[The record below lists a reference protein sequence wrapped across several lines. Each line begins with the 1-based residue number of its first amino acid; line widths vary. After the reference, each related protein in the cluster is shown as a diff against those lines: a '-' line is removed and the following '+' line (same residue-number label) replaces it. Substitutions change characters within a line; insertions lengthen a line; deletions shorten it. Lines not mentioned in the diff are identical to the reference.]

1 MTLGVSGSTADVLG
15 ERVNYIDCSE
25 KRELFPQS
33 ARERSVFRFLSFE
46 DELQFSSLR
55 THSMAAVAL
64 DLHPEGRLVGR
75 SPRQID
81 IIFDASLKYPSASTR
96 GTGLGSANSL

>member
-1 MTLGVSGSTADVLG
+1 MGVDPLLTFLANESIILIVRRRGNFFRGPRA
-15 ERVNYIDCSE
+15 
-25 KRELFPQS
+25 
-33 ARERSVFRFLSFE
+33 ASVFRFLSFE

-81 IIFDASLKYPSASTR
+81 IIFDVSLKYPSASTR
-96 GTGLGSANSL
+96 GTGLGYANSL